1 LLPENK
7 RYGIAIRPRQSM
19 FVRRLDAAK
28 VYVEYLNRELAKNI
42 IVGRRDLTRLSASD
56 PVPGE
61 SNYDYEFDTYDQLLA
76 VDLDY
81 IANNALFLVRSDR
94 NRNNNWSIYKNNNG
108 TLVITSTQKFN
119 VSNFWEYRNWYEEG
133 YDPRTV
139 PDYVVADFAA
149 APQTGIITG
158 ELIKINNTGSGQ
170 WGVYRKTD
178 SGYDPVALEKATIEI
193 SSLIFDPDS
202 GGIGFDSINFD
213 DGFYDYNPAV
223 DLRLLLTTIK
233 EDITIE
239 DLSYIFNRSIFV
251 MFEYALFEQNQ
262 PDWLFKTSFISVQHN
277 IRKLI
282 TYPNYVL
289 DNQDYYRSY
298 IEEVKPYKT
307 KIREYLLTYD
317 GLDNTEFDVTDF
329 DYPVF
334 FDFEQNRYRH
344 PVAGQDDDIINSPP
358 WQYWK
363 DNSSYSIDLVNVVN
377 SGENYYSVPTLI
389 VAGGDGSVRL
399 TPILNDG
406 RITSVRI
413 DSPGNGFFASP
424 EITVY
429 PIPNPDGSVG
439 SGAVLKAKIVNNKV
453 RTFDTRIKF
462 DRIEYKGEISN
473 FVIGSVPSPKQY
485 RAGDFFISGNKI
497 YIVLNNYVQ
506 QGQALGT
513 YTTTKTLTTAITSTA
528 PYSYYQQIVLNNVT
542 GLPAAGYIKI
552 DNEIFRYS
560 VISGVNSLIN
570 VERALFDTEPATHLA
585 GSTVTLLDYK
595 EASVGDLESAMKRS
609 YYYYNPLPGMIADDL
624 RALYSGLEYPGVRVQ
639 GEKFFNTKVTA
650 NITMTNTGTI
660 TINIGTGQ
668 DVKETQA
675 IRVIWNVNNFMV
687 GVVQS
692 YNETTGNLVIQVSS
706 STGGGTYNGV
716 WTLEKEEVT
725 EFDVT
730 LEGDVSP
737 ELRNLDVWYR
747 SSFLDTSLGVDSD
760 DIDISGGRFVDTA
773 NSHAPEELIP
783 GRIYDTL
790 EIRVFNK
797 TTANTVIGWRQF
809 HTMNSNLIDAN
820 MNASGLVQ
828 IVDEIGPAATELI
841 VKVIDESPLMTPVV
855 GPIVTTPD
863 SRYPE
868 IMINGELMTYSAYN
882 KETGVVSG
890 LTRGLN
896 GPAKTHP
903 VNSFVNVRNNLSGTR
918 FYYRISNFHTTTL
931 AQPLNATDKQIKL
944 VSAANMY
951 QPSVADNKP
960 GVVYIDGER
969 IHYWTL
975 NTETNVLGQIIR
987 GVNGTGIAPVH
998 AAGTRVT
1005 SASENQMLD
1014 TGDNKIWVPFATGQ
1028 ATIAGTTMT
1037 VTGPITGTFV
1047 LNQTIYGPGVAPN
1060 TKINGY
1066 GTGVGGAGTYFL
1078 NVSQNLAVAFTV
1090 RAGLSAEQATSP
1102 EIGFM
1107 KQYLSYTV

>member
-1 LLPENK
+1 
-7 RYGIAIRPRQSM
+7 
-19 FVRRLDAAK
+19 
-28 VYVEYLNRELAKNI
+28 
-42 IVGRRDLTRLSASD
+42 
-56 PVPGE
+56 
-61 SNYDYEFDTYDQLLA
+61 
-76 VDLDY
+76 
-81 IANNALFLVRSDR
+81 
-94 NRNNNWSIYKNNNG
+94 
-108 TLVITSTQKFN
+108 
-119 VSNFWEYRNWYEEG
+119 
-133 YDPRTV
+133 
-139 PDYVVADFAA
+139 
-149 APQTGIITG
+149 
-158 ELIKINNTGSGQ
+158 
-170 WGVYRKTD
+170 
-178 SGYDPVALEKATIEI
+178 
-193 SSLIFDPDS
+193 
-202 GGIGFDSINFD
+202 
-213 DGFYDYNPAV
+213 
-223 DLRLLLTTIK
+223 
-233 EDITIE
+233 
-239 DLSYIFNRSIFV
+239 
-251 MFEYALFEQNQ
+251 
-262 PDWLFKTSFISVQHN
+262 
-277 IRKLI
+277 
-282 TYPNYVL
+282 
-289 DNQDYYRSY
+289 
-298 IEEVKPYKT
+298 
-307 KIREYLLTYD
+307 
-317 GLDNTEFDVTDF
+317 
-329 DYPVF
+329 
-334 FDFEQNRYRH
+334 
-344 PVAGQDDDIINSPP
+344 
-358 WQYWK
+358 
-363 DNSSYSIDLVNVVN
+363 
-377 SGENYYSVPTLI
+377 
-389 VAGGDGSVRL
+389 
-399 TPILNDG
+399 
-406 RITSVRI
+406 
-413 DSPGNGFFASP
+413 
-424 EITVY
+424 
-429 PIPNPDGSVG
+429 
-439 SGAVLKAKIVNNKV
+439 
-453 RTFDTRIKF
+453 
-462 DRIEYKGEISN
+462 
-473 FVIGSVPSPKQY
+473 
-485 RAGDFFISGNKI
+485 
-497 YIVLNNYVQ
+497 
-506 QGQALGT
+506 
-513 YTTTKTLTTAITSTA
+513 
-528 PYSYYQQIVLNNVT
+528 
-542 GLPAAGYIKI
+542 
-552 DNEIFRYS
+552 
-560 VISGVNSLIN
+560 
-570 VERALFDTEPATHLA
+570 
-585 GSTVTLLDYK
+585 
-595 EASVGDLESAMKRS
+595 
-609 YYYYNPLPGMIADDL
+609 
-624 RALYSGLEYPGVRVQ
+624 
-639 GEKFFNTKVTA
+639 
-650 NITMTNTGTI
+650 
-660 TINIGTGQ
+660 
-668 DVKETQA
+668 
-675 IRVIWNVNNFMV
+675 
-687 GVVQS
+687 
-692 YNETTGNLVIQVSS
+692 
-706 STGGGTYNGV
+706 V

-828 IVDEIGPAATELI
+828 IVDEIGPAATEFI
-841 VKVIDESPLMTPVV
+841 VKVIDESPLMAPVV

-903 VNSFVNVRNNLSGTR
+903 ANSFVNVRNNLSGTR